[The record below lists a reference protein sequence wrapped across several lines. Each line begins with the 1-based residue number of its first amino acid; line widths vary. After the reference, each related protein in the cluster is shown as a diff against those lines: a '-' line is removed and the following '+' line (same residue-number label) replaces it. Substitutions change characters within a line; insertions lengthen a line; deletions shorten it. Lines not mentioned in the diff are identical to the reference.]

1 MYCFLYPRTKCIMLN
16 ADISFW
22 DWRQYETIAYIISL
36 SWIRFI
42 SIKHKSKWMH
52 FELSTHWRSR
62 VLSRPSTS
70 LKIMQD
76 IRDLMNEARFLMK
89 NLLSGCLGTGLFRS
103 SSVADPDL
111 ELRRRG
117 GGGRG
122 GFFVACLAESL
133 PQDPPMII
141 VLLLTLF
148 GNHLLSL
155 TFAGVQKRRWRF
167 GESWKTARMYSAS
180 KESNGRT

>member
-1 MYCFLYPRTKCIMLN
+1 MGLCGNF

-22 DWRQYETIAYIISL
+22 DWRQHETIAYIINL

-52 FELSTHWRSR
+52 FELGIHWRSR

-89 NLLSGCLGTGLFRS
+89 NLLSGCLGTGLFHS

-111 ELRRRG
+111 ELRRR
-117 GGGRG
+117 
-122 GFFVACLAESL
+122 FFCRLPCWVPPPRSSNDYCIAFNSL
-133 PQDPPMII
+133 WQSPAFLDLCRCSEEK
-141 VLLLTLF
+141 VTL
-148 GNHLLSL
+148 
-155 TFAGVQKRRWRF
+155 WRKLKNCKNVF
-167 GESWKTARMYSAS
+167 S
-180 KESNGRT
+180 

>member
-1 MYCFLYPRTKCIMLN
+1 MGLCGNF

-22 DWRQYETIAYIISL
+22 DWRQHETIAYIISL

-42 SIKHKSKWMH
+42 SIKHTSKWMH

-70 LKIMQD
+70 LNIMQD

-89 NLLSGCLGTGLFRS
+89 NLLSGCLGTGLFHS

-117 GGGRG
+117 GGGRR
-122 GFFVACLAESL
+122 FFCRLPCWVPPPRSSNDYCIAFNSL
-133 PQDPPMII
+133 WQSPAFLD
-141 VLLLTLF
+141 LCRCSEEKATL
-148 GNHLLSL
+148 
-155 TFAGVQKRRWRF
+155 WRKLKNCKNVF
-167 GESWKTARMYSAS
+167 S
-180 KESNGRT
+180 

>member
-1 MYCFLYPRTKCIMLN
+1 MGLCGNF

-22 DWRQYETIAYIISL
+22 DWRQHETIAYIINL

-52 FELSTHWRSR
+52 FELSIHWRSR

-89 NLLSGCLGTGLFRS
+89 NLLSGCLGTGLFHS

-111 ELRRRG
+111 ELRRR
-117 GGGRG
+117 
-122 GFFVACLAESL
+122 FFCRLPCWVPPPRSSNDYCIAFNSL
-133 PQDPPMII
+133 WQSPAFLDLCRCSEEK
-141 VLLLTLF
+141 VTL
-148 GNHLLSL
+148 
-155 TFAGVQKRRWRF
+155 WRKLKNCKNVF
-167 GESWKTARMYSAS
+167 S
-180 KESNGRT
+180 

>member
-1 MYCFLYPRTKCIMLN
+1 MRLCGNF

-22 DWRQYETIAYIISL
+22 DWRQHETIAYIINL

-42 SIKHKSKWMH
+42 SLKHKSKWMH
-52 FELSTHWRSR
+52 FELSIHWRSR

-89 NLLSGCLGTGLFRS
+89 NLLSGCLGTGLFHS

-111 ELRRRG
+111 ELRRR
-117 GGGRG
+117 
-122 GFFVACLAESL
+122 FFCRLPCWVPPPRSSNRYRIAFNSL
-133 PQDPPMII
+133 WQSPAFLDLCRCSEEK
-141 VLLLTLF
+141 VTL
-148 GNHLLSL
+148 
-155 TFAGVQKRRWRF
+155 WRKLKNCKNVF
-167 GESWKTARMYSAS
+167 S
-180 KESNGRT
+180 

>member
-1 MYCFLYPRTKCIMLN
+1 MGLCGNF

-22 DWRQYETIAYIISL
+22 DWRQHETIAYIINL

-70 LKIMQD
+70 LNIMQD

-89 NLLSGCLGTGLFRS
+89 NLLSGCLGTGLFHS

-111 ELRRRG
+111 ELRRR
-117 GGGRG
+117 
-122 GFFVACLAESL
+122 FFCRLPCWVPPPRSSNDYCIAFNSL
-133 PQDPPMII
+133 WQSPAFLDLRRCSEEK
-141 VLLLTLF
+141 VTL
-148 GNHLLSL
+148 
-155 TFAGVQKRRWRF
+155 WRKLKNCKNVF
-167 GESWKTARMYSAS
+167 S
-180 KESNGRT
+180 

>member
-1 MYCFLYPRTKCIMLN
+1 MGLCGNF

-22 DWRQYETIAYIISL
+22 DWRHHETIAYIINL

-52 FELSTHWRSR
+52 FELSIHWRSR

-76 IRDLMNEARFLMK
+76 IRDLMNKARFLMK
-89 NLLSGCLGTGLFRS
+89 NLLSGCLGTGLFHS

-111 ELRRRG
+111 ELRRR
-117 GGGRG
+117 
-122 GFFVACLAESL
+122 FFCRLPCWVPPPRSSNDYCIAFNSL
-133 PQDPPMII
+133 WQSPAFLD
-141 VLLLTLF
+141 LCRCSEEKAAL
-148 GNHLLSL
+148 
-155 TFAGVQKRRWRF
+155 WRKLKNCKNVF
-167 GESWKTARMYSAS
+167 S
-180 KESNGRT
+180 